1 MICQSTKEILFSRLK
16 GKKQERFNAR
26 EKERE
31 REREREIS
39 PSFPL
44 LVKAELEGKKKY
56 TTHWLRLFDL
66 FTATFGLFLFS
77 PLFPSLLPAQ
87 AWYHRTFPLKDRA
100 ISAGSAVNRDLAI
113 YLCAFSLTNARNCI
127 KKGESYFNDSFPSFF
142 GLSIADDY
150 NFSIL
155 QILITINVVFKHY
168 ISYFEFLREFLI
180 LQIVC
185 TYIYI
190 YIYVHTICIYIY
202 NLRINL

>member
-16 GKKQERFNAR
+16 GKKQERFNTR

-31 REREREIS
+31 RERYHR
-39 PSFPL
+39 PSL
-44 LVKAELEGKKKY
+44 CSWKQNSRGKKNTRPIDCDCLTY
-56 TTHWLRLFDL
+56 LPQPLDSF
-66 FTATFGLFLFS
+66 FLFS

-190 YIYVHTICIYIY
+190 YIYIYIY
-202 NLRINL
+202 MYIMYIYIYIYI